1 MSKNVLIV
9 DDDQELLL
17 VLKEGLEK
25 YSDIFS
31 VLLAGDGQAGVK
43 KLEQNSVALVVADL
57 KMPRMDG
64 FSLLAYISE
73 HYPDIPVMII
83 TAYGTQRMQRLAQ
96 EGGAVGYLE
105 KPFMIEELAEQ
116 IMSILRKQSEGGT
129 LRGISPGM
137 FLQLIEME
145 QKTCTL
151 RVSERSTDKEGVLFF
166 RNGELLDARTGSLQ
180 GEQAAFE
187 ILSWDD
193 VGISIQNS
201 CPMRDRKINRDPQA
215 VLMEAMRRKDE
226 GSESGSSDTEI
237 DQKEARKIRSELA
250 SQSTQQE
257 AQQLDALRKRLD
269 STVGEKGAI
278 DDIYQDSSRDGLIK
292 HLSSLGELFQAGPFK
307 VGYLDQGGSKGHF
320 IVPGDKT
327 VVIEVGSRCPR
338 EKMIEVLSS

>member
-25 YSDIFS
+25 YSDIFQ
-31 VLLAGDGQAGVK
+31 VLLAGDGQAGVR
-43 KLEQNSVALVVADL
+43 KLERNPVSLVVADL

-83 TAYGTQRMQRLAQ
+83 TAYGTPRMQKLAQ

-105 KPFMIEELAEQ
+105 KPFMIEDLAEQ

-151 RVSERSTDKEGVLFF
+151 RVSERSTEKQGVLFF
-166 RNGELLDARTGSLQ
+166 RDGELLDARTGNLQ

-201 CPMRDRKINRDPQA
+201 CPMRERKIRRDPQA

-226 GSESGSSDTEI
+226 TSESGESEEF
-237 DQKEARKIRSELA
+237 DQREAREIRNELTDRESEQE
-250 SQSTQQE
+250 SQRLET
-257 AQQLDALRKRLD
+257 LRKRLD
-269 STVGEKGAI
+269 ETLGEKGAI
-278 DDIYQDSSRDGLIK
+278 EDLYQDSSRDEMITY
-292 HLSSLGELFQAGPFK
+292 LSRLGEMFHAGPLK
-307 VGYLDQGGSKGHF
+307 VGYFDKGEPTGYF
-320 IVPGDKT
+320 IVPGGQSA
-327 VVIEVGSRCPR
+327 VIEVGSRCPR